1 MTNRQATWRETADI
15 IHLLRYARKGGI
27 MSQPK
32 EQQAA
37 QTSMADIIERLA
49 DELTLAEEP
58 ARFIGALEGEE
69 AEPGDE

>member
-1 MTNRQATWRETADI
+1 
-15 IHLLRYARKGGI
+15 

-32 EQQAA
+32 EQQSA
-37 QTSMADIIERLA
+37 QTSMAGIIERLA

-58 ARFIGALEGEE
+58 ARFIAALEAEE